1 MNRVSKFG
9 LAALCSVAAI
19 SVGIAQNKPSGQA
32 AQNAVKV
39 RKALFD
45 VQNFAFSP
53 VMAMLKRQ
61 TPFNAQEVVTAAK
74 RVEMTSSIIPEAFTV
89 DTRNTNVETK
99 ARDAIWTNMAD
110 FKQKAMDLTTAAQ
123 NLQQAAASGDQG
135 ATMKAAGQVGKA
147 CGSCHDEFR
156 NK

>member
-1 MNRVSKFG
+1 MNRVSKLG

-19 SVGIAQNKPSGQA
+19 SVGLAQSKPSEKA

-39 RKALFD
+39 RKAVFD
-45 VQNFAFSP
+45 VQNFAFTP

-61 TPFNAQEVVTAAK
+61 VPFNAEEVVTAAK
-74 RVEMTSSIIPEAFTV
+74 RVEMTSSIIPDAFKV
-89 DTRNTNVETK
+89 DTRNTNVDTK

-110 FKQKAMDLTTAAQ
+110 FKTKAQNLQTAAQ
-123 NLQQAAASGDQG
+123 NLQQAAMSGDQG
-135 ATMKAAGQVGKA
+135 ATLKAAGMVGKA